1 MVGTRLSSF
10 FQIHA
15 GEERPVVLLIAL
27 ALTPSLGGAIGS
39 PAVEALFYRRFGV
52 EFLPYMYMALGA
64 MNFMVAM
71 LITALLGRVSKR
83 RLYLGLPVAMAVV
96 LALCRVL
103 VGLDL
108 TWFYPL
114 LWLIMSLLW
123 TLQATL
129 IWGVAGT
136 IFDTRQA
143 KRLFPLFGAG
153 VILGIALGGLATGP
167 LVGIVGTENLLLA
180 WATTQLIALGVVALL
195 AGRMEEPY
203 VPSWRSR
210 PSIGAELQK
219 GLATVRG
226 STLLRWFSVAAVLMA
241 VLFFSLGFPFSK
253 AVAAEFPDEDA
264 ITGFLG
270 VFQGSLTAVALL
282 ASLFLAN
289 RLYARIGIMGAIMGH
304 AVIFLFGFGLL
315 SLVSVFTVLLA
326 FRFLQ
331 MAWMQGVS
339 TTAFQATFNIVPSE
353 RREQTRA
360 FVDGVPRQLGIVLAG
375 VLLAV
380 GEQAIPQQIMFLI
393 AASLA
398 LATTLVMWRARRE
411 YRQALVE
418 ALRAGQPQVFI
429 GEEQPFGRDAAAVEV
444 ATASL
449 DDSDPAVRR
458 VAAHILGR
466 LDDVAQTEQLVA
478 LLDDEAAEVREAALR
493 ALARAEA
500 APALLEVVSC
510 LQDPVLDVRL
520 QAIETLG
527 QLAPFPAGLRAQ
539 LNPLLAD
546 PDPAVRVQAAGTL
559 LTTGPHEEA
568 ETLLM
573 DLARQ
578 AEPATRAAAL
588 KGLAEAESSHA
599 YSLAAEALNDP
610 QPAVR
615 YAAAQAIQRADS
627 ARCLEPLIEALAD
640 DDSYVRQGVAEA
652 AAKAVG
658 QIGQPALNALLAALD
673 EPRLEAG
680 ALLALERLPVA
691 VPGQPL
697 RQYVRARI
705 SSALRYHRFW
715 QAAIGWSA
723 DGDEA
728 ESSGADP
735 ALALLQRS
743 LRDKALTQ
751 GQRALQAVG
760 LLRDRTAIDLAR
772 ENLAS
777 ANPTQRANALETL
790 DSVSERD
797 LIQPLLALWEEE
809 QPQTS
814 DATEVLLALLDD
826 DDAWMRACAALLAG
840 RDDDPTVQARLQQL
854 AADDPDE
861 FVRET
866 AREGLG
872 KPSEGLGK
880 PSEGL
885 GKPSEGLG
893 KPVAA
898 GRPGPQG
905 EGAMDTLPTMT
916 MMERILALRRVPLFA
931 DLGPDELKHLAAIA
945 GEHYFADGDI
955 IAHQGE
961 PGDESYLIVS
971 GEVRVIDE
979 DGPEPQ
985 ELAVRQAGESV
996 GEMAVISQE
1005 PRMASLVAK
1014 GPVHLLC
1021 VAQNRF
1027 ESMLRERPEISLA
1040 LMRVLIDRLRETQEG

>member
-1 MVGTRLSSF
+1 MVGTRLISF
-10 FQIHA
+10 FQIRA
-15 GEERPVVLLIAL
+15 GEERPVMLLIAL

-52 EFLPYMYMALGA
+52 EFLPYMYMALGV
-64 MNFMVAM
+64 MNFVVAM
-71 LITALLGRVSKR
+71 LITALLGRLSKR
-83 RLYLGLPVAMAVV
+83 RLYLGLPVAMAAV
-96 LALCRVL
+96 LMVCRVL

-108 TWFYPL
+108 TWFYPV

-123 TLQATL
+123 TLQATF

-153 VILGIALGGLATGP
+153 AILGNALGGLATGP
-167 LVGIVGTENLLLA
+167 LVGIVGTENLLLV
-180 WATTQLIALGVVALL
+180 WATAQLIAFGVVTLL
-195 AGRMEEPY
+195 VGLMEEPY
-203 VPSWRSR
+203 IPSWRSR

-219 GLATVRG
+219 GFATVRQ
-226 STLLRWFSVAAVLMA
+226 STLLRWFSLAAVLMA

-253 AVAAEFPDEDA
+253 AVAAQFPDEDA

-282 ASLFLAN
+282 ASLLLAN

-304 AVIFLFGFGLL
+304 ALIFLLGFSLL
-315 SLVSVFTVLLA
+315 SLLSVFTALLA

-339 TTAFQATFNIVPSE
+339 STAFQATFNIVPAE

-360 FVDGVPRQLGIVLAG
+360 FVDGVPRQMGIVLAG

-380 GEQAIPQQIMFLI
+380 GERFIPQQAMFLI
-393 AASLA
+393 AAGLA
-398 LATTLVMWRARRE
+398 LATTLVMWRARRD
-411 YRQALVE
+411 YRDALVS

-429 GEEQPFGRDAAAVEV
+429 GEEQPFGGFGRDAAAVEV

-449 DDSDPAVRR
+449 DDPDPAVRR

-466 LDDVAQTEQLVA
+466 LDDVPQTDRLVV
-478 LLDDEAAEVREAALR
+478 LLDDEAAEVRTAALR

-500 APALLEVVSC
+500 TSALLEVVAC

-520 QAIETLG
+520 QAIKTLG
-527 QLAPFPAGLRAQ
+527 QLARFPAGLRSH
-539 LNPLLAD
+539 LTPLLSD
-546 PDPAVRVQAAGTL
+546 PDPAIRVQAAGTL
-559 LTTGPHEEA
+559 LTVGPNEEA
-568 ETLLM
+568 EALLIEM
-573 DLARQ
+573 ARQ
-578 AEPATRAAAL
+578 AEPANRAAAL
-588 KGLAEAESSHA
+588 NMLAEAGSEHA
-599 YSLAAEALNDP
+599 YSLAAEALRAP

-615 YAAAQAIQRADS
+615 YAAAQAIRRADS
-627 ARCLEPLIEALAD
+627 VRCLEPLIEALAD

-652 AAKAVG
+652 IG
-658 QIGQPALNALLAALD
+658 QIGRSALDALLEALD

-680 ALLALERLPVA
+680 ALLALEQLPVE
-691 VPGQPL
+691 VPAEPL
-697 RQYVRARI
+697 KAYVQERI
-705 SSALRYHRFW
+705 TMALRYHRFW

-723 DGDEA
+723 DGSEA
-728 ESSGADP
+728 GNVAEGP

-743 LRDKALTQ
+743 LRDKALAQ
-751 GQRALQAVG
+751 GHRALQAVG
-760 LLRDRTAIDLAR
+760 LLRDRAAIKLAR

-790 DSVSERD
+790 DSVTERD
-797 LIQPLLALWEEE
+797 LIRPLLALWEDD
-809 QPQTS
+809 QPQES
-814 DATEVLLALLDD
+814 AVADVLTALLDD
-826 DDAWMRACAALLAG
+826 ADPWVRACAALLAG
-840 RDDDPTVQARLQQL
+840 RRADRAVQARMQQLADDDPN
-854 AADDPDE
+854 E

-866 AREGLG
+866 VREVIG
-872 KPSEGLGK
+872 ERA
-880 PSEGL
+880 
-885 GKPSEGLG
+885 
-893 KPVAA
+893 AA
-898 GRPGPQG
+898 GQPNPKG
-905 EGAMDTLPTMT
+905 ERSMDTLPTMT
-916 MMERILALRRVPLFA
+916 TMERIMALRRVPLFT
-931 DLGPDELKHLAAIA
+931 DLGPSELKHLAAIA
-945 GEHYFADGDI
+945 GEHHFADGDF

-979 DGPEPQ
+979 SGPEPQ
-985 ELAVRQAGESV
+985 ELAVRQPGESV

-1005 PRMASLVAK
+1005 PRVASLVAK
-1014 GPVHLLC
+1014 GSVHLLC

-1040 LMRVLIDRLRETQEG
+1040 LMRVLIDRLKETQKA